1 MNRAICKGCG
11 KEIFWVKTLN
21 GKNMPCDPE
30 VVRIRIQKGA
40 RHRFVLETGEVVSGE
55 YAQNEGTDAVPAY
68 ETHWRSCKAAGAFRK
83 EKR

>member
-11 KEIFWVKTLN
+11 AEILWIKTPN

-30 VVRIRIQKGA
+30 VHRIRVQKGA

-55 YAQNEGTDAVPAY
+55 YAGNEGPGVLPAY
-68 ETHWRSCKAAGAFRK
+68 ETHWRSCKAAGTFRRDK
-83 EKR
+83 K